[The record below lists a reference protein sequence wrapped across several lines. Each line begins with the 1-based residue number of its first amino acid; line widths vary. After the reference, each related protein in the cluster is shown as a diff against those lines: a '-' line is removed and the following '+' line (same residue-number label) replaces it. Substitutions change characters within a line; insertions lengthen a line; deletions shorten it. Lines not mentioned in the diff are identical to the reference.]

1 MGRLSDTRPKHYGS
15 FLGPPHNHIHTAV
28 YYHLSLAPGATGG
41 GGASVETEKEQLI
54 KQVLSL
60 TEEQVALLP
69 PEQKASIVMLRQQ
82 LKKQGL

>member
-1 MGRLSDTRPKHYGS
+1 MHPTPTASSPLSHGHCD
-15 FLGPPHNHIHTAV
+15 
-28 YYHLSLAPGATGG
+28 PGALSPDTGAVGG
-41 GGASVETEKEQLI
+41 GTSVELEKEQLI